1 MTTTLNI
8 PRYVDTFEEEE
19 LIDIEEVQ
27 HKITQIKAELNEVEA
42 QMERYLKEL
51 GL

>member
-1 MTTTLNI
+1 M
-8 PRYVDTFEEEE
+8 DTFEEEE

-27 HKITQIKAELNEVEA
+27 DKIAQIKAELNEVEA